1 MHCISSICDRA
12 YGKRIPACQTLKL
25 EEHVLSPP
33 NIEHYSV
40 MLREV
45 LDWLNLQAG
54 QRVLDCTLGGAGHSL
69 EMLKA
74 VGSQG
79 FLWAIERDPQTLERA
94 RIKLESLGYPFQLIP
109 SNFAELAFLAEQYGI
124 SELDAVLLDLGTSL
138 FQLKEPERGF
148 SFLNEGPLD
157 MRMNPQEPV
166 PTAADLVNHLS
177 EAELT
182 RIFQVYGEERMAR
195 PIARALVATRGK
207 TPFVTT
213 IDLAQAVEKVMP
225 RRGQKLHPATRV
237 FQALRIAVNGELDAL
252 ERVLPV
258 AVKLLKPGG
267 RLAVIA
273 FHSLEDRPVKLFMRK
288 LATDCLCPPRQP
300 ICTCQHRAQLRLL
313 TRAVKPSEAEVLEN
327 SPSRSA
333 RLRVAEKL

>member
-1 MHCISSICDRA
+1 
-12 YGKRIPACQTLKL
+12 
-25 EEHVLSPP
+25 VPP
-33 NIEHYSV
+33 LIEHYSV
-40 MLREV
+40 MRREV

-74 VGSQG
+74 IGPQG
-79 FLWAIERDPQTLERA
+79 FLWGIERDPQTLERA
-94 RIKLESLGYPFQLIP
+94 RTKLSSLGYPFELIP
-109 SNFAELAFLAEQYGI
+109 ANFSDLEILAEQYHISDLDGI
-124 SELDAVLLDLGTSL
+124 LLDLGTSL

-148 SFLNEGPLD
+148 SFMTEGPLD

-166 PTAADLVNHLS
+166 ATAADLVNQLS

-195 PIARALVATRGK
+195 PIARALVAKRDHK
-207 TPFVTT
+207 PFVTT
-213 IDLAQAVEKVMP
+213 TDLAQAVEKVMP
-225 RRGQKLHPATRV
+225 RRGKKMHPATRV

-267 RLAVIA
+267 RLAVIS
-273 FHSLEDRPVKLFMRK
+273 FHSLEDRPVKLFMRE
-288 LATDCLCPPRQP
+288 LAKDCLCPPRQP
-300 ICTCQHRAQLRLL
+300 ICTCQHQAQLRLL
-313 TRAVKPSEAEVLEN
+313 TRAVKPSEQEVLEN

-333 RLRVAEKL
+333 RLRVAEKLA